1 MIASSGICFTGMKSV
16 AWYHWNISGFVLFA
30 MRFLADW
37 CVCGGGC
44 VFALVILTC
53 HMPTRSLRWT
63 YKTCLDCLNTFM
75 YLPMNLDVHPSSHIN
90 PIYTKEPDWS
100 WGKMGGVLAMLDR
113 CGVRWRSSLY
123 MACMTLPSGISTW
136 GPLDHLILLVHGFF
150 TLV

>member
-44 VFALVILTC
+44 VFALVVLTC
-53 HMPTRSLRWT
+53 HMPTKSLLWT

-75 YLPMNLDVHPSSHIN
+75 YLAMNVDVQPSSHIK
-90 PIYTKEPDWS
+90 PMGIREPNWS
-100 WGKMGGVLAMLDR
+100 WGKMCGVLALLDR
-113 CGVRWRSSLY
+113 CGIRRISSLY
-123 MACMTLPSGISTW
+123 MDCMTLPSAIRTW
-136 GPLDHLILLVHGFF
+136 GTLDNLILVVHGFC